1 MPPFIPFVI
10 YEISGERMD
19 KKKSLLNVFVSVGF
33 KMITM
38 VMVIFVKR
46 LLIQI
51 CGNEVNGLNALY
63 LSIISFLAVTELGVG
78 SAITFCMYRPIVEG
92 DNSRVSA
99 LYILFRQIYRI
110 IGIVI
115 LTMGLILTPFLHHF
129 AADYA
134 ALDVDLRTNFMLM
147 LISVVLTYFFGA
159 KLALINAY
167 KNNYISTAIS
177 SGGLLLQYVF
187 QIVTLLLT
195 GSFSWY
201 LISRTA
207 AVLAQWLLTEIV
219 TRRKYG
225 YILNHRAKLDSETR
239 REVVKNI
246 KAMFMHNIGYVL
258 VNAADSFIISVFLGV
273 MVLGSYSNYAMI
285 MTSMLAVLKL
295 VFSSLTSI
303 FGHLYVKEGQKTAK
317 EYCERFHLLNFAVGM
332 VFFLGYYAVAD
343 NLVAIL
349 FGAELVSAKTISLV
363 ITINGFVQFMRSDVL
378 TFREA
383 TGTFYYDRWKPLA
396 EGVTNVILSILFV
409 KWIGVVGVI
418 AATIV
423 TNLLICHIVE
433 PYVLYRHAFAASPCR
448 YYLKNYGMILLF
460 CGVLALLDSCMQGF
474 DSQWTELLVNGCISV
489 GISVVVCTI
498 VILFTKERLAWI
510 RDMKRG

>member
-1 MPPFIPFVI
+1 
-10 YEISGERMD
+10 MD
-19 KKKSLLNVFVSVGF
+19 KRKSLLNIFISVGF
-33 KMITM
+33 KLIAM

-63 LSIISFLAVTELGVG
+63 VSIVSFLAVTELGVG
-78 SAITFCMYRPIVEG
+78 SAITFCMYKPIVAG
-92 DNSRVSA
+92 DNGTVSA
-99 LYILFRQIYRI
+99 LYGLFRQIYRV
-110 IGIVI
+110 IGIAI
-115 LTMGLILTPFLHHF
+115 LTMGLLLTPFIHHF

-134 ALDVDLRTNFMLM
+134 ALEVNLQANFVLM
-147 LISVVLTYFFGA
+147 LVSVVLTYFFGA

-201 LISRTA
+201 LISRIG
-207 AVLAQWLLTEIV
+207 AVLVQWLVTDIV
-219 TRRKYG
+219 ANKKYG
-225 YILNHRAKLDSETR
+225 NILRHKEKLDRGTR
-239 REVVKNI
+239 SEVVKNI
-246 KAMFMHNIGYVL
+246 KAMFMHNVGYVL

-295 VFSSLTSI
+295 VFSSLTSV
-303 FGHLYVKEGQKTAK
+303 FGHMYVKAGKGAAR
-317 EYCERFHLLNFAVGM
+317 EYCEKFHFLNFVIGM
-332 VFFLGYYAVAD
+332 IFFLGYYAVAD

-349 FGAELVSAKTISLV
+349 FGEELVAARTISLV
-363 ITINGFVQFMRSDVL
+363 ITVNGFVQYLRTNVL
-378 TFREA
+378 TFRES

-396 EGVTNVILSILFV
+396 EGMANVILSVLFV
-409 KWIGVVGVI
+409 KWFGVVGVI

-423 TNLLICHIVE
+423 TNLLICHVVE
-433 PYVLYRHAFAASPCR
+433 PYVLYRHAFAASPWR
-448 YYLKNYGMILLF
+448 YYLKNYGMMILF
-460 CGVLALLDSCMQGF
+460 GGAVVLMDRCMGEF
-474 DSQWTELLVNGCISV
+474 NSQWTELLVNGCISV
-489 GISVVVCTI
+489 GISAVVCGI
-498 VILFTKERLAWI
+498 VLIFNKELLKTLI
-510 RDMKRG
+510 RSIKRG